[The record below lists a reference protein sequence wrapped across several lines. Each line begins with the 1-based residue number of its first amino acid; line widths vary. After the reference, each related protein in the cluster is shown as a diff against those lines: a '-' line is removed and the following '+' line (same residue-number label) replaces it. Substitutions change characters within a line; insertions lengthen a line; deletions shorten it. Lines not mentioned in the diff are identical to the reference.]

1 MSLFIPPPSV
11 STARYRTHYARRRWT
26 LSSARS
32 HYIALSL
39 DSKTT
44 HESRPDRHSCEPKR
58 RPVNTGLC
66 QVRVC
71 RNHPS
76 PTSTSFR
83 VVCRLVVLESL
94 AATQNSFGPTTW
106 KTFRQTFRSK
116 QQHCIFITNNHSPL
130 GLIPPPLLLQQRP
143 TAPAPATTPTTCT
156 ACTHRATVCLRN
168 HDTTRR
174 FIQSSWF
181 TGLRRNRVTN
191 RANHF
196 VGCVS

>member
-83 VVCRLVVLESL
+83 VVCRLVVLDSL

-106 KTFRQTFRSK
+106 KTFRQTSRSK
-116 QQHCIFITNNHSPL
+116 QH
-130 GLIPPPLLLQQRP
+130 
-143 TAPAPATTPTTCT
+143 TTSSSQT
-156 ACTHRATVCLRN
+156 
-168 HDTTRR
+168 TTRR
-174 FIQSSWF
+174 WALYPLFFFFNNGPLHLHLQRPQRPAQRAL
-181 TGLRRNRVTN
+181 TGPLFASEITTRHAGSFSPAGSLGCGVT
-191 RANHF
+191 A
-196 VGCVS
+196 